1 MAGRGLNKVQI
12 IGNLG
17 NEPEQRRTQ
26 SGALVV
32 NLSVAT
38 SESWRSAE
46 TQQLT
51 ERTEWHRVVL
61 FGRQAETAAEY
72 LHKGSKVYVEGKLQ
86 TRKWQ
91 DARSGID
98 RYTTE
103 IVGRELIFLDR
114 RPMNEGQGATSYSG
128 TKSDYGSSNS
138 NTRVDKSQGSPAPV
152 DRFADDPIDDIPW

>member
-26 SGALVV
+26 AGALVV
-32 NLSVAT
+32 TLSVAT
-38 SESWRSAE
+38 TETWRDAES
-46 TQQLT
+46 QQLN
-51 ERTEWHRVVL
+51 ERTEWHRVVM

-91 DARSGID
+91 DARTGID

-114 RPMNEGQGATSYSG
+114 RPMNEGQGAASYSRTRPG
-128 TKSDYGSSNS
+128 PSEASARVDQPKGSSA
-138 NTRVDKSQGSPAPV
+138 PA
-152 DRFADDPIDDIPW
+152 DQFADDPIDDIPW

>member
-1 MAGRGLNKVQI
+1 MAGRGLNKVQL

-17 NEPEQRRTQ
+17 NEPDQRRAQ

-38 SESWRSAE
+38 TEAWRSAE

-51 ERTEWHRVVL
+51 EKTEWHRVVL
-61 FGRQAETAAEY
+61 FGRQAEVAADY
-72 LHKGSKVYVEGKLQ
+72 LHKGSKVYIEGKLQ

-91 DARSGID
+91 DQRTGID

-103 IVGRELIFLDR
+103 IICRELIFLDR
-114 RPMNEGQGATSYSG
+114 RQMNEGQGATSY
-128 TKSDYGSSNS
+128 TKTRSDYGSANS
-138 NTRVDKSQGSPAPV
+138 NTQADRAQGSSAPA
-152 DRFADDPIDDIPW
+152 DQFADDPIDDIPW

>member
-1 MAGRGLNKVQI
+1 MAGRGLNKVQL

-17 NEPEQRRTQ
+17 NEPDQRRAQ

-38 SESWRSAE
+38 TEAWRSAE

-51 ERTEWHRVVL
+51 EKTEWHRVVL
-61 FGRQAETAAEY
+61 FGKQAEVAAEY

-91 DARSGID
+91 DQRTGID

-103 IVGRELIFLDR
+103 IIGRELIFLDR
-114 RPMNEGQGATSYSG
+114 RQMNEGQGATSYAR
-128 TKSDYGSSNS
+128 TQSDYGSASA
-138 NTRVDKSQGSPAPV
+138 NTRADRAQGSSAPA
-152 DRFADDPIDDIPW
+152 DQFADDPIDDIPW

>member
-26 SGALVV
+26 AGALVV
-32 NLSVAT
+32 TLSVAT
-38 SESWRSAE
+38 TEAWRDAE
-46 TQQLT
+46 TQQLN
-51 ERTEWHRVVL
+51 ERTEWHRVVM

-91 DARSGID
+91 DARTGID

-103 IVGRELIFLDR
+103 IIGRELIFLDR
-114 RPMNEGQGATSYSG
+114 KPMNEGYDAGSYSRTG
-128 TKSDYGSSNS
+128 PGSSNA
-138 NTRVDKSQGSPAPV
+138 NTRVDQPKSTSAPA
-152 DRFADDPIDDIPW
+152 DQFADDPIDDIPW

>member
-17 NEPEQRRTQ
+17 NEPEQRRAQ

-32 NLSVAT
+32 TLSVAT
-38 SESWRSAE
+38 TEAWRDAE
-46 TQQLT
+46 TQQLN
-51 ERTEWHRVVL
+51 ERTEWHRVVM

-91 DARSGID
+91 DTRTGID

-103 IVGRELIFLDR
+103 IIGRELIFLDR
-114 RPMNEGQGATSYSG
+114 RPMNESQGAASYSR
-128 TKSDYGSSNS
+128 TRTSQSDV
-138 NTRVDKSQGSPAPV
+138 NTRAEQPKGSAASVDQ
-152 DRFADDPIDDIPW
+152 FADDPIDDIPW